1 MNKNKNRIRLT
12 ESELYNIIREVASK
26 VVNDDYSM
34 FYNKFM
40 EYANSLVEQLQ
51 NEYLNSFNLKVVFDE
66 NYSFKG
72 KKWVAAYE
80 RSKGLISQGVILIAL
95 NVPYL
100 YKRMKKMGIKKDD
113 WDFNVLVQARI
124 TIGHEI
130 GHGII
135 DYLIENVNEDNE
147 AWSDFYVDFCNG
159 EYGDEEDLV
168 EEFGKSLF
176 SEATGVYTSDLID
189 VLDSIIHQV

>member
-34 FYNKFM
+34 FYNTFM

-66 NYSFKG
+66 NYSFNG
-72 KKWVAAYE
+72 KNWVAAYE
-80 RSKGLISQGVILIAL
+80 RSKGLINQGTILIAL

-113 WDFNVLVQARI
+113 WDFNVLAQARI
-124 TIGHEI
+124 TVGHEI

-147 AWSDFYVDFCNG
+147 AWSEFYVDFYNG